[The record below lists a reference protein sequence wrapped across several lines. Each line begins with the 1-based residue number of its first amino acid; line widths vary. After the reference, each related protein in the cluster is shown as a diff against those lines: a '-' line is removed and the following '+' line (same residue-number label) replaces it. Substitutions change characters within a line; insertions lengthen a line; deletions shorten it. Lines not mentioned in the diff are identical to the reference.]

1 MAKDYGNDYADIAA
15 DGTITMDLSSSKI
28 TGPMVPIV
36 RVARALWEIVSES
49 AVEGTFTTVGLVAL
63 ERRLSAAANS
73 VEHIQRAVVTLTL
86 KNKVLRCVAACYL
99 DANAQADLFVTVDE
113 FGKLNAGVL

>member
-36 RVARALWEIVSES
+36 RVARALWEIVSE
-49 AVEGTFTTVGLVAL
+49 TAL
-63 ERRLSAAANS
+63 EATYSPAAIAALQRQLSAAANS
-73 VEHIQRAVVTLTL
+73 VEHVQRAIVTITL
-86 KNKVLRCVAACYL
+86 QNKALRCVAACYL
-99 DANAQADLFVTVDE
+99 DANARADLFVTVDE

>member
-1 MAKDYGNDYADIAA
+1 MARDYGNDYADIAA

-36 RVARALWEIVSES
+36 RVARALWEIIAEG
-49 AVEGTFTTVGLVAL
+49 AVEGTFTATSLSVLQ
-63 ERRLSAAANS
+63 RRLSAAANA
-73 VEHIQRAVVTLTL
+73 VEHVQRAVITLTL

-99 DANAQADLFVTVDE
+99 DANARADLFVSVDE